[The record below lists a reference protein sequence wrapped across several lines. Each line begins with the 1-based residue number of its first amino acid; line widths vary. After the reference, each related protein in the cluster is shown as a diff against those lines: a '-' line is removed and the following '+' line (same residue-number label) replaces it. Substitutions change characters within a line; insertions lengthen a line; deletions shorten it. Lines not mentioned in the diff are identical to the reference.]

1 MTFDFI
7 RGKEPRK
14 SITSAHQQTEY
25 HVVKLRII
33 QERETP
39 AIYIIYIYIYIYI
52 IYMYIYDIIVFV
64 LDGHVHVNCPQ
75 ISVIF
80 RI

>member
-39 AIYIIYIYIYIYI
+39 AIYIYIYI